1 MSPSE
6 TKEETTKE
14 ETAKEETAKEETAGE
29 VSLSKLKPGDVF
41 VYRGDRYTWA
51 SAGKKKVKVILLTQ
65 AQVGATATEEKT
77 IEYGVS
83 RLELPKDTQVLKG
96 QPLPSG

>member
-1 MSPSE
+1 MSESKPE
-6 TKEETTKE
+6 KAEEDQVEATKEK
-14 ETAKEETAKEETAGE
+14 TAGE

-41 VYRGDRYTWA
+41 VYRGDRYTRA

-83 RLELPKDTQVLKG
+83 RLELPKDTQVLKS

>member
-1 MSPSE
+1 MSESKPE
-6 TKEETTKE
+6 KAEEDQVEPTE
-14 ETAKEETAKEETAGE
+14 EKTAGE

-83 RLELPKDTQVLKG
+83 RLELPKDTQVLKS